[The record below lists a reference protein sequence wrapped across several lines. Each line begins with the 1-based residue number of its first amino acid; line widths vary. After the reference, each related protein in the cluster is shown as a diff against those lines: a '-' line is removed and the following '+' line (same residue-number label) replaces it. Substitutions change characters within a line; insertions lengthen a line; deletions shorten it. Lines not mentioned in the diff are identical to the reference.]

1 MVSCKTDP
9 QEPIFHLFRT
19 STVYP
24 NYKEVDVIKNKGFL
38 LTSID
43 NKRTLIKN
51 EEGIEILYV
60 LADNEELETKIIRY
74 YLNTFDTL
82 TADNKISDF
91 GGQRISMWKIQ
102 DDSTK
107 LAKVSFEGSKVDLE
121 LKMRNDKI
129 YLESKFDLFHRP
141 VKN

>member
-1 MVSCKTDP
+1 
-9 QEPIFHLFRT
+9 
-19 STVYP
+19 VYP
-24 NYKEVDVIKNKGFL
+24 NYKEVDVIKSKGFL

-60 LADNEELETKIIRY
+60 LANNEGLETKIIRY

-107 LAKVSFEGSKVDLE
+107 QAKVSFEGSKVDLE